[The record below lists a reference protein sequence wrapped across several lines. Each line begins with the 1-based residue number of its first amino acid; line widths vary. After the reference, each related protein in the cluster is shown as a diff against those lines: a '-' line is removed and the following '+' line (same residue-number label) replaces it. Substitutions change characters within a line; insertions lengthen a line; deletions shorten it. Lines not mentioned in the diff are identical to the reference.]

1 MRTAVTH
8 IEGKSGAGHQPTKLD
23 LQSACNQSVIMGRK
37 MRLKKQVRTERAQ
50 LAISDN
56 ASRILLEIADL
67 GIRGKTK
74 AEIASRK
81 ANK

>member
-1 MRTAVTH
+1 
-8 IEGKSGAGHQPTKLD
+8 
-23 LQSACNQSVIMGRK
+23 MGRK